1 MSELLKVN
9 KFSAEVSPKGEPKLF
24 LMVHPY
30 EVYPEVIARAYTEL
44 DFIDYLAKS
53 PEIIEDLQ
61 LDYEEPT
68 LSKEDVRGRIKRIL
82 HIREISVVDLTEGD
96 EPHS

>member
-61 LDYEEPT
+61 LDYGT
-68 LSKEDVRGRIKRIL
+68 ILSKEDARAKIKHIL
-82 HIREISVVDLTEGD
+82 HIREVSVIDLTEGD

>member
-9 KFSAEVSPKGEPKLF
+9 KFSDKVSPKGELKLF

-30 EVYPEVIARAYTEL
+30 KAYPEVIARAYTEL
-44 DFIDYLAKS
+44 DFIDYLATL

-61 LDYEEPT
+61 LDYEPT
-68 LSKEDVRGRIKRIL
+68 LSKEDVRGKIKHIL
-82 HIREISVVDLTEGD
+82 HIREVSVIDLTEGD